1 MLQATPLAV
10 GGAHDPVTFGSRGA
24 PNFTGSCSAR
34 EAGQA
39 RRGRCDFAIR
49 RQAADRV
56 PGVYDHDP
64 DEVDLLG
71 WDEFVTRQW
80 ESIFVGYRSATG
92 LRKICRRWSDLI
104 EVGLGCSQEIADLL
118 VRAEIIDRADRD
130 LEGTTDSAELV
141 SGMAEVLADI
151 RFDLLEMAEIM
162 PEQRAA
168 LLAGQLRLH
177 DLIHDIAF
185 GAEAGGYLA
194 AGE

>member
-1 MLQATPLAV
+1 M
-10 GGAHDPVTFGSRGA
+10 
-24 PNFTGSCSAR
+24 
-34 EAGQA
+34 
-39 RRGRCDFAIR
+39 
-49 RQAADRV
+49 
-56 PGVYDHDP
+56 YDHDP
-64 DEVDLLG
+64 GEVDLLG
-71 WDEFVTRQW
+71 WDEFITRQW
-80 ESIFVGYRSATG
+80 ESIFAGYRSATG

-130 LEGTTDSAELV
+130 LEGATDSAELV

-177 DLIHDIAF
+177 DLIYGIAF
-185 GAEAGGYLA
+185 GTEAGGYLA